1 MFGKI
6 KNKNIMENNEQF
18 PRFILDKPRK
28 LEMTFLK
35 ENLRV
40 ILQIVYVSTFFQM
53 ILMHLLKSGRCLG

>member
-1 MFGKI
+1 MNSFLGLFLI
-6 KNKNIMENNEQF
+6 NQ
-18 PRFILDKPRK
+18 